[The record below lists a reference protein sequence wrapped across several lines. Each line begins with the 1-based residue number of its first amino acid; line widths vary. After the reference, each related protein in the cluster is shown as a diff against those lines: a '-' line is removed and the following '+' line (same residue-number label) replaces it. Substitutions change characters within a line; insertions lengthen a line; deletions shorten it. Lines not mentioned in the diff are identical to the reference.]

1 MAGALARGSL
11 ALIVCALLGGCG
23 GPKKSFEDSFN
34 KNFHE
39 KFVGSCV
46 KSATEGGLAQG
57 LAGKLCTCASDKV
70 NERYSVREKMSL
82 KDEQLRPILE
92 QCKASV
98 KG

>member
-1 MAGALARGSL
+1 MAGALARGTMAL
-11 ALIVCALLGGCG
+11 ALCALLGGCG
-23 GPKKSFEDSFN
+23 GPKKSFDDSFN

-46 KSATEGGLAQG
+46 KSATERGLAQE
-57 LAGKLCTCASDKV
+57 LAAKLCTCASDKV
-70 NERYSVREKMSL
+70 SERYSVRQKMSL